1 MTPLEFLF
9 SLERLGMKFGLE
21 NMRTICAAL
30 DHPERSFQSVIVA
43 GTNGKGSVTAM
54 LSAGL
59 HAAGLRG
66 ARYTSPHLERL
77 EERFVIG
84 EREVSSAELEQAA
97 RTVQD
102 AVERLVAD
110 GQLEE
115 LPTFFE
121 CATAI
126 AFTLFRHHA
135 VELAIV
141 EVGLGGR
148 LDATNVISPM
158 AAAITSID
166 FDHETLLGQTLS
178 AIAREKAGV
187 IKDGIPVVIGPL
199 LPEAEQVIAE
209 VCGERGA
216 MLIRARDRA
225 DVTSNEDGTA
235 AVATAT
241 TRWDRVE
248 MTLRGRHQLDN
259 AAVAVCVLDV
269 LRSLGVRISPADIRA
284 ALETA
289 RWPGR
294 LESVVWHGAEGLLDA
309 AHNAA
314 GAGALAGYLR
324 EQEWT
329 GIVLVIGVM
338 RDKHA
343 GAILSHLAPRAAT
356 VICTEAP
363 TPRAMPSAELAA
375 VARETP
381 GAPGDVRTISD
392 PGVALEEACRTG
404 SRVVVCGSIFL
415 IGALRGI
422 LR

>member
-1 MTPLEFLF
+1 VTSLEFLF

-30 DHPERSFQSVIVA
+30 DHPETAFRSIIVA
-43 GTNGKGSVTAM
+43 GTNGKGSVAAM

-59 HAAGLRG
+59 HAAGVRS

-84 EREVSSAELEQAA
+84 EEEVSSAELEQAA
-97 RTVQD
+97 RTVQTV
-102 AVERLVAD
+102 VEQLVAVGRLD
-110 GQLEE
+110 A

-121 CATAI
+121 CTTAV
-126 AFTLFRHHA
+126 AFELFRRRA
-135 VELAIV
+135 VELAIL

-166 FDHETLLGQTLS
+166 FDHEALLGHTLD

-187 IKDGIPVVIGPL
+187 IKDGIPVVVGPVP
-199 LPEAEQVIAE
+199 PEAERAIAD
-209 VCGERGA
+209 VCRERGA
-216 MLIRARDRA
+216 TLIRARERA
-225 DVTSNEDGTA
+225 EVASNDDGTA
-235 AVATAT
+235 TIATAM
-241 TRWDRVE
+241 TRLDHVR
-248 MTLRGRHQLDN
+248 MALRGRHQLDN
-259 AAVAVCVLDV
+259 AAIAVRVLEV
-269 LRSLGVRISPADIRA
+269 LAGLGIPVSSADIRA
-284 ALETA
+284 GLETA

-294 LESVVWHGAEGLLDA
+294 LETAARHGAEVLLDA

-314 GAGALAGYLR
+314 GARALADYLR
-324 EQEWT
+324 DQGWT
-329 GIVLVIGVM
+329 AIVLVIGVM

-343 GAILSHLAPRAAT
+343 GAILSHLVPLAST
-356 VICTEAP
+356 VVCTEAP
-363 TPRAMPSAELAA
+363 TARALPSADLAA
-375 VARETP
+375 VARDTP
-381 GAPGDVRTISD
+381 GAPTDVRTIAD
-392 PGVALEEACRTG
+392 PAAALEDACRPG
-404 SRVVVCGSIFL
+404 SRVVICGSIFL